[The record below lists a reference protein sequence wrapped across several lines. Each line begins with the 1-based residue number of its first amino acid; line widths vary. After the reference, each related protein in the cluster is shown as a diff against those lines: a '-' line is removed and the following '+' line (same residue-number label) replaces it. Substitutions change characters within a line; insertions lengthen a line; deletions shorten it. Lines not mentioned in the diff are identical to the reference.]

1 MSCVIIKVM
10 NWGGAKVIAEVVVD
24 IKNKAV
30 NKVFDYTVPEEL
42 AHLIQPGVR
51 VLVPFGPRTIMG
63 FVISLKEQTELQ
75 NLRPIK
81 ELIDV
86 VPVLNDELRE
96 LGMSLSEETGS
107 TMIQCFEAMIPNA
120 MRAKYKKKLLCLS
133 DTLSPN
139 LASLFQN
146 SRVIDYEQIPAN
158 LLKEVKQ
165 AIEHKQVELIYEV
178 KDQLGKKMIKYIALV
193 DPKLDLSSFNRAAKQ
208 KQVLE
213 YLIAQPNPV
222 LKSQLM
228 DELQVTHAIMKT
240 LVDKSVIK
248 EIEVEAYRDPYADV
262 VHQQSKALKLNQE
275 QQVAVTTVAHACEEN
290 AHDIFLLHGITGSG
304 KTEVYLQMIENVLA
318 KGQQAIMLVPEIA
331 LTPQIAGRF
340 KSRFQNKVPV
350 LHSALSMGEKY
361 DEWRKILKQEV
372 QIVVGARSAIFAPF
386 KDIGIIIIDEE
397 HEATY
402 KQEEAPRYHAIEVA
416 KQRAITHRCPVVLG
430 SATPSLESFARAQK
444 GVYRLLTLSK
454 RAVSTAKL
462 PTVKLIDMRQHSTV
476 SDQMILSDVL
486 QEAIAKRLER
496 QEQVV
501 LLLNRRGYSNFMQ
514 CRECGEVVNCPNC
527 DVSLTYHKPNQ
538 KLKCHYC
545 GFESFILRRCPSCQS
560 EELRFFGLG
569 TQKVEEYLQDQF
581 RGARIMRMDVDT
593 TSKKGSHQELIA
605 AFERKEADILI
616 GTQMVGKGL
625 DFPDVTLVGVLAA
638 DLMLHLSDFKAAERT
653 FQLLTQVAGRAG
665 RHELEGEVLIQTY
678 SPEHYV
684 MKCVVE
690 QNYHAF
696 YVEEMKMR
704 RRFGYPPYYYLA
716 SVMMSSEDYNDLI
729 MACDKVNQYLRN
741 QLGHSCII
749 VGPTMPYVG
758 RINQRFRMYFMI
770 KYKQEPRLRAILSQL
785 LMYFQE
791 GSVSLS
797 LDFFPNQFN

>member
-146 SRVIDYEQIPAN
+146 SRVIDYEQIPAS

-165 AIEHKQVELIYEV
+165 AIEQKQVELIYEV

-262 VHQQSKALKLNQE
+262 VHQQSKELKLNQE

-290 AHDIFLLHGITGSG
+290 ACDIFLLHGITGSG
-304 KTEVYLQMIENVLA
+304 KTEVYLQMIENVLV

-340 KSRFQNKVPV
+340 KSRFQNKVAV

>member
-146 SRVIDYEQIPAN
+146 SRVIDYEQIPAS

-165 AIEHKQVELIYEV
+165 AIEQKQVELIYEV

-290 AHDIFLLHGITGSG
+290 ACDIFLLHGITGSG
-304 KTEVYLQMIENVLA
+304 KTEVYLQMIENVLV

-340 KSRFQNKVPV
+340 KSRFQNKVAV

>member
-340 KSRFQNKVPV
+340 KSRFQNKVAV

>member
-240 LVDKSVIK
+240 LADKSVIK

-340 KSRFQNKVPV
+340 KSRFQNKVAV

>member
-193 DPKLDLSSFNRAAKQ
+193 DRNLDLSSFNRAAKQ

-290 AHDIFLLHGITGSG
+290 ACDIFLLHGITGSG
-304 KTEVYLQMIENVLA
+304 KTEVYLQMIENVLV

-340 KSRFQNKVPV
+340 KSRFQNKVAV

-581 RGARIMRMDVDT
+581 PSARIMRMDVDT

>member
-1 MSCVIIKVM
+1 M
-10 NWGGAKVIAEVVVD
+10 IAEVVVD

-30 NKVFDYTVPEEL
+30 NKVFDYIVPEEL
-42 AHLIQPGVR
+42 SHLIQPGVR

-63 FVISLKEQTELQ
+63 FVISLKESTNLQ
-75 NLRPIK
+75 KLRPLK

-120 MRAKYKKKLLCLS
+120 MRAKYKKRLVRLNENLPS
-133 DTLSPN
+133 ALNTLFLHST
-139 LASLFQN
+139 S
-146 SRVIDYEQIPAN
+146 IDYEQIPSS

-165 AIEHKQVELIYEV
+165 AIERKEVELVYEV
-178 KDQLGKKMIKYIALV
+178 KDKLGKKLIKYLALV
-193 DPKLDLSSFNRAAKQ
+193 DPNIDLTPFKRAMKQ
-208 KQVLE
+208 KQVIE
-213 YLIAQPNPV
+213 YLMKASKPI
-222 LKSQLM
+222 LKSTLM
-228 DELQVTHAIMKT
+228 EELQVTHAMIKT
-240 LVDKSVIK
+240 LVDKKVIQ
-248 EIEVEAYRDPYADV
+248 EIEVEAYRDPYADT
-262 VHQQSKALKLNQE
+262 VHSQTKALHLNQE
-275 QQVAVTTVAHACEEN
+275 QQVAVTTVAHACQAK
-290 AHDIFLLHGITGSG
+290 AHDVFLLHGITGSG

-318 KGQQAIMLVPEIA
+318 QGKQAIMLVPEIA
-331 LTPQIAGRF
+331 LTPQIASRF
-340 KSRFQNKVPV
+340 KSRFQNKVAV

-416 KQRAITHRCPVVLG
+416 KRRAITHRCPVVLG

-454 RAVSTAKL
+454 RAVATAKL
-462 PTVKLIDMRQHSTV
+462 PTVKLIDMREHSAV
-476 SDQMILSDVL
+476 SDQMILSNEL
-486 QEAIAKRLER
+486 KEAIAERLKR

-545 GFESFILRRCPSCQS
+545 GFEHFILKRCPSCQS

-569 TQKVEEYLQDQF
+569 TQKVEEYLQSEF
-581 RGARIMRMDVDT
+581 EEARIMRMDVDT

-665 RHELEGEVLIQTY
+665 RHELEGEVFIQTY
-678 SPEHYV
+678 SPDHYV
-684 MKCVVE
+684 MQCVVE
-690 QNYHAF
+690 QNYYKF
-696 YVEEMKMR
+696 YAEEMKMR

-716 SVMMSSEDYNDLI
+716 SVRLSSEDYNELI
-729 MACDKVNQYLRN
+729 LACDKVNQYLRN
-741 QLGHSCII
+741 HLGHSCLIT
-749 VGPTMPYVG
+749 GPTMPYVG

-770 KYKQEPRLRAILSQL
+770 KYKQEPRLRAILGQL
-785 LMYFQE
+785 LSYFQE
-791 GSVSLS
+791 SAVSLS
-797 LDFFPNQFN
+797 LDYYPNQFN

>member
-340 KSRFQNKVPV
+340 KSRFQNKVAV

-791 GSVSLS
+791 GSVSVS

>member
-1 MSCVIIKVM
+1 M

-304 KTEVYLQMIENVLA
+304 KTEVYLQMIENVLV

-340 KSRFQNKVPV
+340 KSRFQNKVAV

>member
-1 MSCVIIKVM
+1 M

-96 LGMSLSEETGS
+96 LGMSLSKETGS

-178 KDQLGKKMIKYIALV
+178 KDQLGKKMIKYIALI
-193 DPKLDLSSFNRAAKQ
+193 DGNLDLSSFNRAAKQ

-290 AHDIFLLHGITGSG
+290 ACDIFLLHGITGSG
-304 KTEVYLQMIENVLA
+304 KTEVYLQMIENVLV

-340 KSRFQNKVPV
+340 KSRFQNKVAV

>member
-75 NLRPIK
+75 NLRP
-81 ELIDV
+81 IDV

-340 KSRFQNKVPV
+340 KSRFQNKVAV

>member
-1 MSCVIIKVM
+1 M

-51 VLVPFGPRTIMG
+51 DLVPFGPRTIMG
-63 FVISLKEQTELQ
+63 FVISLKEQTDLKK
-75 NLRPIK
+75 LRPIK

-96 LGMSLSEETGS
+96 LGMSLSKETGS

-146 SRVIDYEQIPAN
+146 SRVIDYEQIPAS

-165 AIEHKQVELIYEV
+165 AIEQKQVELIYEV
-178 KDQLGKKMIKYIALV
+178 KDQLGKKRIKYIALI
-193 DPKLDLSSFNRAAKQ
+193 DGNLDLSPFNRAAKQ

-213 YLIAQPNPV
+213 YLMAQPKPI

-228 DELQVTHAIMKT
+228 DELQVTHAIIKT
-240 LVDKSVIK
+240 LADKSVIK

-275 QQVAVTTVAHACEEN
+275 QQVAVTTVANACEEN

-340 KSRFQNKVPV
+340 KSRFQNKVAV

>member
-1 MSCVIIKVM
+1 M

-340 KSRFQNKVPV
+340 KSRFQNKVAV

>member
-1 MSCVIIKVM
+1 M

-193 DPKLDLSSFNRAAKQ
+193 DRNLDLSSFNRAAKQ

-290 AHDIFLLHGITGSG
+290 ACDIFLLHGITGSG
-304 KTEVYLQMIENVLA
+304 KTEVYLQMIENVLV

-340 KSRFQNKVPV
+340 KSRFQNKVAV

>member
-1 MSCVIIKVM
+1 M
-10 NWGGAKVIAEVVVD
+10 NWGGAEVIAEVVVD

-30 NKVFDYTVPEEL
+30 NKVFDYTVPDEL

-63 FVISLKEQTELQ
+63 FVISLKEQTDLKK
-75 NLRPIK
+75 LRPIK

-96 LGMSLSEETGS
+96 LGMSLSKETGS

-146 SRVIDYEQIPAN
+146 SRVIDYEQIPAS

-165 AIEHKQVELIYEV
+165 AIEQKQVELIYEV
-178 KDQLGKKMIKYIALV
+178 KDQLGKKRIKYIALI
-193 DPKLDLSSFNRAAKQ
+193 DGNLDLSPFNRAAKQ

-213 YLIAQPNPV
+213 YLMAQPKPI

-228 DELQVTHAIMKT
+228 DELQVTHAIIKT
-240 LVDKSVIK
+240 LADKSVIK

-275 QQVAVTTVAHACEEN
+275 QQVAVTTVANACEEN

-340 KSRFQNKVPV
+340 KSRFQNKVAV

>member
-1 MSCVIIKVM
+1 M

-146 SRVIDYEQIPAN
+146 SRVIDYEQIPAS

-165 AIEHKQVELIYEV
+165 AIEQKQVELIYEV

-262 VHQQSKALKLNQE
+262 VHQQSKELKLNQE

-290 AHDIFLLHGITGSG
+290 ACDIFLLHGITGSG
-304 KTEVYLQMIENVLA
+304 KTEVYLQMIENVLV

-340 KSRFQNKVPV
+340 KSRFQNKVAV

>member
-1 MSCVIIKVM
+1 M

-146 SRVIDYEQIPAN
+146 SRVIDYEQIPAS

-165 AIEHKQVELIYEV
+165 AIEQKQVELIYEV

-290 AHDIFLLHGITGSG
+290 ACDIFLLHGITGSG
-304 KTEVYLQMIENVLA
+304 KTEVYLQMIENVLV

-340 KSRFQNKVPV
+340 KSRFQNKVAV

-416 KQRAITHRCPVVLG
+416 KQRALTHRCPVVLG

>member
-1 MSCVIIKVM
+1 M

-193 DPKLDLSSFNRAAKQ
+193 DRNLDLSSFNRAAKQ

-290 AHDIFLLHGITGSG
+290 ACDIFLLHGITGSG
-304 KTEVYLQMIENVLA
+304 KTEVYLQMIENVLV

-340 KSRFQNKVPV
+340 KSRFQNKVAV

-581 RGARIMRMDVDT
+581 PSARIMRMDVDT

>member
-1 MSCVIIKVM
+1 M

-340 KSRFQNKVPV
+340 KSRFQNKVAV

-729 MACDKVNQYLRN
+729 VACDKVNQYLRN

>member
-1 MSCVIIKVM
+1 M
-10 NWGGAKVIAEVVVD
+10 IAEVVVD

-30 NKVFDYTVPEEL
+30 NKVFDYIVPEEL
-42 AHLIQPGVR
+42 SHLIQPGVR

-63 FVISLKEQTELQ
+63 FVISLKESTNLQ
-75 NLRPIK
+75 KLRPLK

-120 MRAKYKKKLLCLS
+120 MRAKYKKRLVRLNENLPS
-133 DTLSPN
+133 ALNTLFLHST
-139 LASLFQN
+139 S
-146 SRVIDYEQIPAN
+146 IDYEQIPSS

-165 AIEHKQVELIYEV
+165 AIERKEVELVYEV
-178 KDQLGKKMIKYIALV
+178 KDKLGKKLIKYLALV
-193 DPKLDLSSFNRAAKQ
+193 DPNIDLTPFKRAMKQ
-208 KQVLE
+208 KQVIE
-213 YLIAQPNPV
+213 YLMKASKPI
-222 LKSQLM
+222 LKSTLM
-228 DELQVTHAIMKT
+228 EELQVTHAMIKT
-240 LVDKSVIK
+240 LVDKKVIQ
-248 EIEVEAYRDPYADV
+248 EIEVEAYRDPYADT
-262 VHQQSKALKLNQE
+262 VHLQTKGLHLNQE
-275 QQVAVTTVAHACEEN
+275 QQVAVTTVAHACQAK
-290 AHDIFLLHGITGSG
+290 AHDVFLLHGITGSG
-304 KTEVYLQMIENVLA
+304 KTEVYLQMIENVLLEG
-318 KGQQAIMLVPEIA
+318 KQAIMLVPEIA
-331 LTPQIAGRF
+331 LTPQIASRF
-340 KSRFQNKVPV
+340 KSRFQNKVAV

-454 RAVSTAKL
+454 RAVATAKL
-462 PTVKLIDMRQHSTV
+462 PTVKLIDMREHSAV
-476 SDQMILSDVL
+476 SDQMILSNEL
-486 QEAIAKRLER
+486 KEAIAERLKR

-545 GFESFILRRCPSCQS
+545 GFEHFILKRCPSCQS

-569 TQKVEEYLQDQF
+569 TQKVEEYLQSEF
-581 RGARIMRMDVDT
+581 EEARIMRMDVDT

-665 RHELEGEVLIQTY
+665 RHELEGEVFIQTY
-678 SPEHYV
+678 SPDHYV
-684 MKCVVE
+684 MQCVVE
-690 QNYHAF
+690 QNYYKF
-696 YVEEMKMR
+696 YAEEMKMR

-716 SVMMSSEDYNDLI
+716 SVRLSSEDYNELI
-729 MACDKVNQYLRN
+729 LACDKVNQYLRN
-741 QLGHSCII
+741 QLGHSCLIT
-749 VGPTMPYVG
+749 GPTMPYVG

-770 KYKQEPRLRAILSQL
+770 KYKQEPRLRAILGQL
-785 LMYFQE
+785 LSYFQE
-791 GSVSLS
+791 SAVSLS
-797 LDFFPNQFN
+797 LDYYPNQFN

>member
-1 MSCVIIKVM
+1 M

-290 AHDIFLLHGITGSG
+290 ACDIFLLHGITGSG
-304 KTEVYLQMIENVLA
+304 KTEVYLQMIENVLV

-340 KSRFQNKVPV
+340 KSRFQNKVAV
-350 LHSALSMGEKY
+350 LHSALSMGGKY

>member
-1 MSCVIIKVM
+1 M

-96 LGMSLSEETGS
+96 LGLSLSEETGS

-340 KSRFQNKVPV
+340 KSRFQNKVAV

>member
-1 MSCVIIKVM
+1 M

-193 DPKLDLSSFNRAAKQ
+193 DPKLDLSPFNRAAKQ

-213 YLIAQPNPV
+213 YLMAQPNPV

-290 AHDIFLLHGITGSG
+290 ACDIFLLHGITGSG
-304 KTEVYLQMIENVLA
+304 KTEVYLQMIENVLV

-340 KSRFQNKVPV
+340 KSRFQNKVAV

-496 QEQVV
+496 R
-501 LLLNRRGYSNFMQ
+501 N
-514 CRECGEVVNCPNC
+514 
-527 DVSLTYHKPNQ
+527 K
-538 KLKCHYC
+538 
-545 GFESFILRRCPSCQS
+545 SC
-560 EELRFFGLG
+560 
-569 TQKVEEYLQDQF
+569 
-581 RGARIMRMDVDT
+581 
-593 TSKKGSHQELIA
+593 
-605 AFERKEADILI
+605 
-616 GTQMVGKGL
+616 
-625 DFPDVTLVGVLAA
+625 
-638 DLMLHLSDFKAAERT
+638 
-653 FQLLTQVAGRAG
+653 
-665 RHELEGEVLIQTY
+665 
-678 SPEHYV
+678 
-684 MKCVVE
+684 
-690 QNYHAF
+690 
-696 YVEEMKMR
+696 
-704 RRFGYPPYYYLA
+704 
-716 SVMMSSEDYNDLI
+716 
-729 MACDKVNQYLRN
+729 
-741 QLGHSCII
+741 
-749 VGPTMPYVG
+749 
-758 RINQRFRMYFMI
+758 YF
-770 KYKQEPRLRAILSQL
+770 
-785 LMYFQE
+785 
-791 GSVSLS
+791 
-797 LDFFPNQFN
+797 

>member
-340 KSRFQNKVPV
+340 KSRFQNKVAV

-462 PTVKLIDMRQHSTV
+462 PTVKLIDMRKHSTV

-514 CRECGEVVNCPNC
+514 CRECGEVVNCPSC

>member
-340 KSRFQNKVPV
+340 KSRFQNKVAV

-514 CRECGEVVNCPNC
+514 CRECGEVVNCPSC

>member
-1 MSCVIIKVM
+1 M

-340 KSRFQNKVPV
+340 KSRFQNKVAV

-581 RGARIMRMDVDT
+581 RGARIMRMEVDT

>member
-1 MSCVIIKVM
+1 M

-193 DPKLDLSSFNRAAKQ
+193 DRNLDLSSFNRAAKQ

-290 AHDIFLLHGITGSG
+290 ACDIFLLHGITGSG
-304 KTEVYLQMIENVLA
+304 KTEVYLQMIENVLV

-340 KSRFQNKVPV
+340 KSRFQNKVAV

-716 SVMMSSEDYNDLI
+716 SVMISSEEYNDLI

>member
-1 MSCVIIKVM
+1 M
-10 NWGGAKVIAEVVVD
+10 IAEVVVD

-30 NKVFDYTVPEEL
+30 NKVFDYIVPEEL
-42 AHLIQPGVR
+42 SHLIQPGVR

-63 FVISLKEQTELQ
+63 FVISLKESTNLQ
-75 NLRPIK
+75 KLRPLK

-120 MRAKYKKKLLCLS
+120 MRAKYKKRLVRLNENLPS
-133 DTLSPN
+133 ALNTLFLHST
-139 LASLFQN
+139 S
-146 SRVIDYEQIPAN
+146 IDYEQIPSS

-165 AIEHKQVELIYEV
+165 AIERKEVELVYEV
-178 KDQLGKKMIKYIALV
+178 KDKLGKKLIKYLALV
-193 DPKLDLSSFNRAAKQ
+193 DPNIDLTPFKRAMKQ
-208 KQVLE
+208 KQVIE
-213 YLIAQPNPV
+213 YLMKASKPI
-222 LKSQLM
+222 LKSTLM
-228 DELQVTHAIMKT
+228 EELQVTHAMIKT
-240 LVDKSVIK
+240 LVDKKVIQ
-248 EIEVEAYRDPYADV
+248 EIEVEAYRDPYADT
-262 VHQQSKALKLNQE
+262 VHSQTKALHLNQE
-275 QQVAVTTVAHACEEN
+275 QQVAVTTVAHACQAK
-290 AHDIFLLHGITGSG
+290 AHDVFLLHGITGSG
-304 KTEVYLQMIENVLA
+304 KTEVYLQMIENVLLEG
-318 KGQQAIMLVPEIA
+318 KQAIMLVPEIA
-331 LTPQIAGRF
+331 LTPQIASRF
-340 KSRFQNKVPV
+340 KSRFQNKVAV

-454 RAVSTAKL
+454 RAVATAKL
-462 PTVKLIDMRQHSTV
+462 PTVKLIDMREHSAV
-476 SDQMILSDVL
+476 SDQMILSNEL
-486 QEAIAKRLER
+486 KEAIAERLKR

-545 GFESFILRRCPSCQS
+545 GFEHFILKRCPSCQS

-569 TQKVEEYLQDQF
+569 TQKVEEYLQSEF
-581 RGARIMRMDVDT
+581 EEARIMRMDVDT

-665 RHELEGEVLIQTY
+665 RHELEGEVFIQTY
-678 SPEHYV
+678 SPDHYV
-684 MKCVVE
+684 MQCVVE
-690 QNYHAF
+690 QNYYKF
-696 YVEEMKMR
+696 YAEEMKMR

-716 SVMMSSEDYNDLI
+716 SVRLSSEDYNELI
-729 MACDKVNQYLRN
+729 LACDKVNQYLRN
-741 QLGHSCII
+741 QLGHSCLIT
-749 VGPTMPYVG
+749 GPTMPYVG

-770 KYKQEPRLRAILSQL
+770 KYKQEPRLRAILGQL
-785 LMYFQE
+785 LSYFQE
-791 GSVSLS
+791 SAVSLS
-797 LDFFPNQFN
+797 LDYYPNQFN

>member
-290 AHDIFLLHGITGSG
+290 ACDIFLLHGITGSG
-304 KTEVYLQMIENVLA
+304 KTEVYLQMIENVLV

-340 KSRFQNKVPV
+340 KSRFQNKVAV
-350 LHSALSMGEKY
+350 LHSALSMGGKY

>member
-193 DPKLDLSSFNRAAKQ
+193 DRNLDLSSFNRAAKQ

-290 AHDIFLLHGITGSG
+290 ACDIFLLHGITGSG
-304 KTEVYLQMIENVLA
+304 KTEVYLQMIENVLV

-340 KSRFQNKVPV
+340 KSRFQNKVAV

>member
-1 MSCVIIKVM
+1 M

-158 LLKEVKQ
+158 LLKEVK
-165 AIEHKQVELIYEV
+165 HKQVELIYEV

-340 KSRFQNKVPV
+340 KSRFQNKVAV

-514 CRECGEVVNCPNC
+514 CRECGEVVNCPSC

>member
-1 MSCVIIKVM
+1 M
-10 NWGGAKVIAEVVVD
+10 IAEVVVD

-193 DPKLDLSSFNRAAKQ
+193 DRNLDLSSFNRAAKQ

-290 AHDIFLLHGITGSG
+290 ACDIFLLHGITGSG
-304 KTEVYLQMIENVLA
+304 KTEVYLQMIENVLV

-340 KSRFQNKVPV
+340 KSRFQNKVAV

-716 SVMMSSEDYNDLI
+716 SVMISSEEYNDLI

>member
-1 MSCVIIKVM
+1 M
-10 NWGGAKVIAEVVVD
+10 IAEVVVD

-30 NKVFDYTVPEEL
+30 NKVFDYIVPEEL
-42 AHLIQPGVR
+42 GHLIQPGVR
-51 VLVPFGPRTIMG
+51 VLVPFGPRMIMG
-63 FVISLKEQTELQ
+63 FVISLKESTNLKK
-75 NLRPIK
+75 LRPIQ

-96 LGMSLSEETGS
+96 LGINLSEETGS

-120 MRAKYKKKLLCLS
+120 MRAKYKKKLVRLKESLS
-133 DTLSPN
+133 LS
-139 LASLFQN
+139 LASFFQH
-146 SRVIDYEQIPAN
+146 SSTIDYEQIPAN

-165 AIEHKQVELIYEV
+165 AIERKEVELVYEV
-178 KDQLGKKMIKYIALV
+178 KDKLGKKMIKYVALV
-193 DPKLDLSSFNRAAKQ
+193 NPNLDLTPFKRAVKQ
-208 KQVLE
+208 KQVIE
-213 YLIAQPNPV
+213 YLMGRQSQPI
-222 LKSQLM
+222 LKSTLM
-228 DELQVTHAIMKT
+228 EELQLTHSIVKT
-240 LVDKSVIK
+240 LVDKKVIE
-248 EIEVEAYRDPYADV
+248 EIEVEAYRDPYADMM
-262 VHQQSKALKLNQE
+262 HSPSKALQLNEE
-275 QQVAVTTVAHACEEN
+275 QQVAVTTVAHACEQK

-318 KGQQAIMLVPEIA
+318 EGKQAIMLVPEIA

-340 KSRFQNKVPV
+340 KSRFQNKVAV

-386 KDIGIIIIDEE
+386 KEVGIIIIDEE

-454 RAVSTAKL
+454 RAVATATL
-462 PTVKLIDMRQHSTV
+462 PTVKLIDMREQTAL
-476 SDQMILSDVL
+476 SDQMILSEEL
-486 QEAIAKRLER
+486 KEAIASRLER

-545 GFESFILRRCPSCQS
+545 GFERLILKRCPACQS

-569 TQKVEEYLQDQF
+569 TQKVEEYLQIQF
-581 RGARIMRMDVDT
+581 PRARMMRMDVDT
-593 TSKKGSHQELIA
+593 TSKKGSHQELIS

-690 QNYHAF
+690 QNYYKF

-716 SVMMSSEDYNDLI
+716 SVMMSSEDYNELI
-729 MACDKVNQYLRN
+729 RACDKVNQYLRH
-741 QLGHSCII
+741 QLGHRCLII
-749 VGPTMPYVG
+749 GPTMPYVG

-770 KYKQEPRLRAILSQL
+770 KYKQEPRLRAILAQL
-785 LMYFQE
+785 LSYFQE
-791 GSVSLS
+791 GAVSLS
-797 LDFFPNQFN
+797 LDYYPNQFN

>member
-1 MSCVIIKVM
+1 M

-290 AHDIFLLHGITGSG
+290 ACDIFLLHGITGSG
-304 KTEVYLQMIENVLA
+304 KTEVYLQMIENVLV

-340 KSRFQNKVPV
+340 KSRFQNKVAV

-797 LDFFPNQFN
+797 LDFFSNQFN

>member
-146 SRVIDYEQIPAN
+146 SRVIDYEQIPAS

-165 AIEHKQVELIYEV
+165 AIEQKQVELIYEV
-178 KDQLGKKMIKYIALV
+178 KDQLGKKMIKYIALI
-193 DPKLDLSSFNRAAKQ
+193 DGNLDLSSFNRAAKQ

-290 AHDIFLLHGITGSG
+290 ACDIFLLHGITGSG
-304 KTEVYLQMIENVLA
+304 KTEVYLQMIENVLV

-340 KSRFQNKVPV
+340 KSRFQNKVAV

>member
-1 MSCVIIKVM
+1 M

-340 KSRFQNKVPV
+340 KSRFQNKVAV

-514 CRECGEVVNCPNC
+514 CRECGEVVNCPSC

>member
-1 MSCVIIKVM
+1 M
-10 NWGGAKVIAEVVVD
+10 NWGGAEVIAEVVVD

-30 NKVFDYTVPEEL
+30 NKVFDYTVPDEL

-63 FVISLKEQTELQ
+63 FVISLKEQTDLKK
-75 NLRPIK
+75 LRPIK

-96 LGMSLSEETGS
+96 LGMSLSKETGS

-146 SRVIDYEQIPAN
+146 SRVIDYEQIPAS

-165 AIEHKQVELIYEV
+165 AIEQKQVELIYEV
-178 KDQLGKKMIKYIALV
+178 KDQLGKKRIKYIALI
-193 DPKLDLSSFNRAAKQ
+193 DGNLDLSPFNRAAKQ

-213 YLIAQPNPV
+213 YLMAQPKPI

-228 DELQVTHAIMKT
+228 DELQVTHAIIKT

-340 KSRFQNKVPV
+340 KSRFQNKVAV

>member
-1 MSCVIIKVM
+1 MSCAIIKVID
-10 NWGGAKVIAEVVVD
+10 WGGVCMIAEVVVD

-30 NKVFDYTVPEEL
+30 NKVFDYIVPEEL
-42 AHLIQPGVR
+42 SHLIQPGVR

-63 FVISLKEQTELQ
+63 FVISLKESTNLQ
-75 NLRPIK
+75 KLRPIK

-86 VPVLNDELRE
+86 VPVLNNELRE
-96 LGMSLSEETGS
+96 LGISLSEETGS

-120 MRAKYKKKLLCLS
+120 MRAKYKKKLVCLNES
-133 DTLSPN
+133 LPSS
-139 LASLFQN
+139 LASLFQH
-146 SRVIDYEQIPAN
+146 SSMIDYEQIPTN

-165 AIEHKQVELIYEV
+165 AIERKEVELVYEV
-178 KDQLGKKMIKYIALV
+178 KDKLGKKMIKYVALV
-193 DPKLDLSSFNRAAKQ
+193 NSNVDLTPFKRATKQ
-208 KQVLE
+208 KQVIE
-213 YLIAQPNPV
+213 YLMKQSKPI
-222 LKSQLM
+222 LKSTLM
-228 DELQVTHAIMKT
+228 EELQLTHSIVKT
-240 LVDKSVIK
+240 LVDKKVIE

-262 VHQQSKALKLNQE
+262 VHSQSKALQLNEE
-275 QQVAVTTVAHACEEN
+275 QQVAVTTVAHACQEN

-318 KGQQAIMLVPEIA
+318 EGKQAIMLVPEIA

-340 KSRFQNKVPV
+340 KSRFQNKVAV

-386 KDIGIIIIDEE
+386 KEVGIIIIDEE

-454 RAVSTAKL
+454 RAVSTATL
-462 PTVKLIDMRQHSTV
+462 PTVKLIDMREQTAV
-476 SDQMILSDVL
+476 SDQMILSDEL
-486 QEAIAKRLER
+486 QESIANRLER

-545 GFESFILRRCPSCQS
+545 GFESFILKRCPSCQS

-569 TQKVEEYLQDQF
+569 TQKVEEYLQSQF
-581 RGARIMRMDVDT
+581 PSARIMRMDVDT
-593 TSKKGSHQELIA
+593 TSRKGSHQELIA

-690 QNYHAF
+690 QNYYKF
-696 YVEEMKMR
+696 YAEEMKMR

-716 SVMMSSEDYNDLI
+716 SVMMSSEDYNELI
-729 MACDKVNQYLRN
+729 RACDKVNQYLRN
-741 QLGHSCII
+741 QLGHSCLII
-749 VGPTMPYVG
+749 GPTMPYVG

-770 KYKQEPRLRAILSQL
+770 KYKQEPRLRAILAQL
-785 LMYFQE
+785 LSYFQE
-791 GSVSLS
+791 GAVSLS
-797 LDFFPNQFN
+797 LDYYPNQFN

>member
-1 MSCVIIKVM
+1 M

-290 AHDIFLLHGITGSG
+290 ACDIFLLHGITGSG
-304 KTEVYLQMIENVLA
+304 KTEVYLQMIENVLV

-340 KSRFQNKVPV
+340 KSRFQNKVAV

-514 CRECGEVVNCPNC
+514 CREWGEVVNCPNC